1 MSYSDI
7 GGKNEKSIE
16 VYGCDSVYCSN
27 AFLKR
32 RNICQKW
39 ICFEAKGKEME
50 RIENI
55 SKNLH
60 GKQIKVDDM
69 GLAWSSELKIARV
82 NLAYNGK
89 IISHFSPKFSYV
101 YNEDLA
107 NWFKDFEGREVTLI
121 LYTDEDGTREILRV
135 KYTIVPMVE
144 PKPEE
149 TVEPKPSEQFKS
161 SKPDEK
167 IKAIEETVPPCPL
180 GMGDDH
186 SPSMQD

>member
-7 GGKNEKSIE
+7 GGKMKIALKSMVVI
-16 VYGCDSVYCSN
+16 VFIAVML
-27 AFLKR
+27 FLNVGTYAKNGYVSKQSR
-32 RNICQKW
+32 VA
-39 ICFEAKGKEME
+39 EAKGKEMKRIE
-50 RIENI
+50 RI
-55 SKNLH
+55 SQTLH
-60 GKQIKVDDM
+60 GKETKIDDM

-121 LYTDEDGTREILRV
+121 LYTDEDGTREIFRV

-149 TVEPKPSEQFKS
+149 TRSYGS
-161 SKPDEK
+161 SKPDET
-167 IKAIEETVPPCPL
+167 IKAIEETVEPCPL
-180 GMGDDH
+180 GNGDDH
-186 SPSMQD
+186 RPSMQD

>member
-1 MSYSDI
+1 MKRALKCMFVIFFIATVLFLNIGTYAKSSYVS
-7 GGKNEKSIE
+7 KQSK
-16 VYGCDSVYCSN
+16 V
-27 AFLKR
+27 A
-32 RNICQKW
+32 
-39 ICFEAKGKEME
+39 EAKGKEME
-50 RIENI
+50 RIEKI

-60 GKQIKVDDM
+60 GKETKTDDM
-69 GLAWSSELKIARV
+69 GLAWSSEIKAARV
-82 NLAYNGK
+82 DLEYNGK
-89 IISHFSPKFSYV
+89 IISHFSPKCSYV

-121 LYTDEDGTREILRV
+121 LYTDTDTELLKV

-149 TVEPKPSEQFKS
+149 KFKS
-161 SKPDEK
+161 SKPNEK